1 MNPREGSLKVNFSEI
16 ARELKLSPMTIY
28 RVVNNA
34 PLVRRETRARVIEAL
49 NEHGYYTHKSP
60 RKIKVLFDFTEHKYL
75 KHYGMKLM
83 QNITKLNYKCFS
95 TNHRKKRS
103 AFENIVA
110 ECDVAVFISI
120 PDDKVIDRVRKLNPD
135 IYTITISTRSNADVT
150 ISPNNTMGGELV
162 AQHLHAM
169 GHAHVAVHL
178 SAIHPTRMERYK
190 AFYAEMKL
198 LNPACR
204 IDPIIEHENE
214 DTAAVLHPYFAS
226 KKQKATALFF
236 LAGAFAEIFLD
247 EFINVQESLVKDIS
261 IITFDRP
268 EDLEYKI
275 LKYNFDRIEFI
286 SKQLL
291 DWAEYYITNRP
302 MMKKRVPVHTS
313 IKVHLVKTGSVKKIV
328 TKRSGSS
335 VAGES

>member
-1 MNPREGSLKVNFSEI
+1 MKPRKGSLKVNFSEI

-34 PLVRRETRARVIEAL
+34 PLVKRETRARVIEAL

-60 RKIKVLFDFTEHKYL
+60 RKIKVLFDFTEHPYL
-75 KHYGMKLM
+75 KHYGTQLM
-83 QNITKLNYKCFS
+83 RNVAKLNYKCYS
-95 TNHRKKRS
+95 TDHRKKPS
-103 AFENIVA
+103 AFEDTAA

-120 PDDKVIDRVRKLNPD
+120 PDDEVIDRIRRINPD

-169 GHAHVAVHL
+169 GHQHIAVHL
-178 SAIHPTRMERYK
+178 SATHPTRMERYK

-198 LNPACR
+198 LNPDCR
-204 IDPIIEHENE
+204 IDQIIEHENE
-214 DTAAVLHPYFAS
+214 DTAAVLRNYFAS
-226 KKQKATALFF
+226 ANPKATALFF

-247 EFINVQESLVKDIS
+247 EFINISKPVLKDIS

-268 EDLEYKI
+268 EDLEYTI
-275 LKYNFDRIEFI
+275 LKYNFDRVEFV
-286 SKQLL
+286 SKDLL

-313 IKVHLVKTGSVKKIV
+313 IKVHLVKNGSVRKLN
-328 TKRSGSS
+328 
-335 VAGES
+335 